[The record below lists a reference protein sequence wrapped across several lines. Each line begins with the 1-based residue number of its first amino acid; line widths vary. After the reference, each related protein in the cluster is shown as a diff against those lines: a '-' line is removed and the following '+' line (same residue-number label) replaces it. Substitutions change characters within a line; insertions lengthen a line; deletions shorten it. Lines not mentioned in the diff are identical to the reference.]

1 MTYSSKS
8 DIDAKKMLEKLN
20 LKEDIDLYLF
30 YNGHYFQNSISYSFF
45 DGFQFF
51 FALNAC

>member
-20 LKEDIDLYLF
+20 LKEDINLYL
-30 YNGHYFQNSISYSFF
+30 S
-45 DGFQFF
+45 
-51 FALNAC
+51 